1 MSSSA
6 IWFLWWMV
14 ISDLQLGVLSF
25 GEIKHKLLK
34 DLSGP
39 SPLVNL
45 FFKTKTEKITVVQYQ
60 NEKRRLGRRPK
71 TYSCSATFK
80 QIYLPNPLCTVLCLS
95 LSVLWYSGTLV
106 LWALGS
112 GLWALVLWYSGTLV
126 LWYSGTLVL
135 WYSGTLA
142 LWHFGTLALWHS
154 GTLVLWYLHGT
165 CIA

>member
-1 MSSSA
+1 
-6 IWFLWWMV
+6 MV

-45 FFKTKTEKITVVQYQ
+45 FFKTITKKITVVQYQ

-80 QIYLPNPLCTVLCLS
+80 QIYLPNPLCT
-95 LSVLWYSGTLV
+95 LV
-106 LWALGS
+106 LGTAPCRNSSLEFMRMSWFPATISTPSLIFLMK
-112 GLWALVLWYSGTLV
+112 GLVVVDTTDMENSAVSPPW
-126 LWYSGTLVL
+126 
-135 WYSGTLA
+135 
-142 LWHFGTLALWHS
+142 
-154 GTLVLWYLHGT
+154 
-165 CIA
+165 

>member
-1 MSSSA
+1 
-6 IWFLWWMV
+6 MV

-126 LWYSGTLVL
+126 LWYSGTFVLWYFGTLVFWYTGTL
-135 WYSGTLA
+135 VFWYSGTLKKNLM
-142 LWHFGTLALWHS
+142 LWSWSQKRH
-154 GTLVLWYLHGT
+154 
-165 CIA
+165 

>member
-1 MSSSA
+1 
-6 IWFLWWMV
+6 MV

-95 LSVLWYSGTLV
+95 LSLCTLVLWYSG
-106 LWALGS
+106 ALGS

-154 GTLVLWYLHGT
+154 GTLVLWYLSKNK
-165 CIA
+165 

>member
-1 MSSSA
+1 
-6 IWFLWWMV
+6 MV

-80 QIYLPNPLCTVLCLS
+80 QIYLPNPLCT
-95 LSVLWYSGTLV
+95 LV
-106 LWALGS
+106 LGTAPCRNSSLGFIRMS
-112 GLWALVLWYSGTLV
+112 WFPVTISTPSLIFLMKGLVVVDTTDMENSAVSPPW
-126 LWYSGTLVL
+126 
-135 WYSGTLA
+135 
-142 LWHFGTLALWHS
+142 
-154 GTLVLWYLHGT
+154 
-165 CIA
+165 